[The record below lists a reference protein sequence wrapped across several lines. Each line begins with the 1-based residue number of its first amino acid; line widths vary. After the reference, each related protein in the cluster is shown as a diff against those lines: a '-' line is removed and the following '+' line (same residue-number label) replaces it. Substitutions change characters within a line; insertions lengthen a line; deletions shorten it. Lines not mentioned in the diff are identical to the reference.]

1 MSRFRTSLYIRYW
14 ITALVFLCAGAEL
27 LAQQRQTGRATTG
40 RAAGQ
45 GLTGLRSGTGEYPRS
60 TDVGEAMI
68 SVDPETRKIIV
79 IADED
84 TNLQVQNV
92 IQSLDRPKPQVLIKV
107 VFVQVTLGDDLD
119 LGVEASY
126 THRNNSSTGTVATA
140 FGLNTPASAL
150 AGGGVYSLVGSDF
163 EVLLRALQVKGRTE
177 ILSRPSILARN
188 NQQAVIVVG
197 QEFPF
202 VTNTRFDAVN
212 GQINT
217 VTYEDIGII
226 LRVTPFIS
234 SDGMVEM
241 IVAPEISSISDR
253 TVTISEG
260 LEAAIIDKRSADTV
274 VVTPNGQTVA
284 IGGLIGTTKTTQ
296 DRRVPFLGDIPGI
309 GNLFKRKIST
319 HLKTELLI
327 FLTPYVIMHPG
338 DLAKMTEDEKSKL
351 QAAPKVFSEEETKR
365 FLEGNELRKMP
376 EELPTEQGATPNN

>member
-1 MSRFRTSLYIRYW
+1 MLKLLSRRSLVLGVAA
-14 ITALVFLCAGAEL
+14 ALIFFSAADLFAQQ
-27 LAQQRQTGRATTG
+27 QQRQTARPTGRATNG
-40 RAAGQ
+40 
-45 GLTGLRSGTGEYPRS
+45 GLSGARGSGEYPRS

-79 IADED
+79 IADEE

-107 VFVQVTLGDDLD
+107 VFVQVTLGNDLD

-126 THRNNSSTGTVATA
+126 THTSNSSTGTVGTA
-140 FGLNTPASAL
+140 FGLKSVAAAA
-150 AGGGVYSLVGSDF
+150 AGGGFYSLVGEDF
-163 EVLLRALQVKGRTE
+163 DVMIRALQVRGQTE

-197 QEFPF
+197 QEVPF
-202 VTNTRFDAVN
+202 ITNTRFDAVN

-234 SDGMVEM
+234 SDGLVEM

-253 TVTISEG
+253 TVTIAQG
-260 LEAAIIDKRSADTV
+260 VEAAVIDKRSADTV

-284 IGGLIGTTKTTQ
+284 IGGLIGTQKTVQ
-296 DRRVPFLGDIPGI
+296 DRRVPVLGDIPVL
-309 GNLFKRKIST
+309 GNLFKRKITS
-319 HLKTELLI
+319 HIKTELLI
-327 FLTPYVIMHPG
+327 FLTPFVIQHPG
-338 DLAKMTEDEKSKL
+338 DLAKMTDDEKGKL
-351 QAAPKVFSEEETKR
+351 QAAPNAFSEEETKR
-365 FLEGNELRKMP
+365 FLDGLPLRN
-376 EELPTEQGATPNN
+376 LPTIEQDATQPR